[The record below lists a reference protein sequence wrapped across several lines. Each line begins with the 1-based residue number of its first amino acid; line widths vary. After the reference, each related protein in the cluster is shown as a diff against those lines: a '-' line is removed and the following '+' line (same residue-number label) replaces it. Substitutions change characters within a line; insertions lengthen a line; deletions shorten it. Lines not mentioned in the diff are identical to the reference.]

1 MLMRCCPYV
10 LFLLSVDAL
19 PSVVTCCPPH
29 NGNQST
35 TTPMSALLMD
45 CGCKREVRLIKVHSK
60 PSCSKRMVSGYIPGL
75 LFVSCEA
82 SAAAQVQ
89 PFRSD
94 SAFLLLLCLLDDQ
107 DGIGGHGRVL
117 VPVADTNATE
127 RNEGTWSGRLF
138 LFARATSFHWGF
150 VQYEAIVSGLQKRWR
165 NLQTPGLSP
174 KACSSRWASG
184 DCSMETIQR
193 PSA

>member
-1 MLMRCCPYV
+1 
-10 LFLLSVDAL
+10 
-19 PSVVTCCPPH
+19 
-29 NGNQST
+29 
-35 TTPMSALLMD
+35 MD
-45 CGCKREVRLIKVHSK
+45 CGCKREMRLIKVH
-60 PSCSKRMVSGYIPGL
+60 SKRMVSGYIPGL

-107 DGIGGHGRVL
+107 DGRGGHGRVL

-138 LFARATSFHWGF
+138 LFARARQVFIGDLSSMKRLCRVYRNAGETSKLLAFHPRPVHHDGPL
-150 VQYEAIVSGLQKRWR
+150 ETARWR
-165 NLQTPGLSP
+165 QSSVQVHDVVVAEVSSDNKVTLKGAGMPWRRLSRL
-174 KACSSRWASG
+174 SSAV
-184 DCSMETIQR
+184 T
-193 PSA
+193 A

>member
-1 MLMRCCPYV
+1 
-10 LFLLSVDAL
+10 
-19 PSVVTCCPPH
+19 
-29 NGNQST
+29 
-35 TTPMSALLMD
+35 MSALLMD
-45 CGCKREVRLIKVHSK
+45 CGCKREMRLIKVH
-60 PSCSKRMVSGYIPGL
+60 SKRMVSGYIPGL

-107 DGIGGHGRVL
+107 DGRGGHGRVL

-138 LFARATSFHWGF
+138 LFARARQVFIGDLS
-150 VQYEAIVSGLQKRWR
+150 SMKRLCRVYR
-165 NLQTPGLSP
+165 NAGETTKLLAFSP

-184 DCSMETIQR
+184 DCSMDRIQR